1 VVAAAAAWRDDD
13 RWNRGCCPTCGALP
27 VMAQLV
33 PEEVGRRRMLVCG
46 QCRTHWKH
54 RRIVCPHCAN
64 EDANRLAV
72 LEVQDE
78 PGLRLD
84 VCEACKSYVKTYDGV
99 GREALLLADWPT
111 LHLDVIAQ
119 DRGYERRGA
128 SLYELE
134 G

>member
-1 VVAAAAAWRDDD
+1 
-13 RWNRGCCPTCGALP
+13 
-27 VMAQLV
+27 
-33 PEEVGRRRMLVCG
+33 
-46 QCRTHWKH
+46 
-54 RRIVCPHCAN
+54 
-64 EDANRLAV
+64 V

-84 VCEACKSYVKTYDGV
+84 VCEACKGYVKTYDGE

-111 LHLDVIAQ
+111 LHLDVIARE
-119 DRGYERRGA
+119 RGYVRHGA